1 LHAIQN
7 FRRRRCRTLLAI
19 ERFTETLFH
28 QPLANILNGFGA
40 APKSIGDASIGPSR
54 SVGICLEKD
63 LGSFDL
69 LTGPAELLD
78 DVPRFLA
85 FLIVPPNNILFLP
98 GTPPCSPQH
107 GQNRNPS
114 QS

>member
-1 LHAIQN
+1 MHAIQN
-7 FRRRRCRTLLAI
+7 FRRRRRRALLAI
-19 ERFTETLFH
+19 ERFAETLLH
-28 QPLANILNGFGA
+28 QPLANVLDGLRA

-78 DVPRFLA
+78 DVPQFLT
-85 FLIVPPNNILFLP
+85 FLIVQPNDILFLH

-107 GQNRNPS
+107 DQNRNPS
-114 QS
+114 QP